1 MMRLVVAA
9 FAALLTTAAHA
20 EWPEKPITMIVPYNP
35 AGTTDLLAREAAK
48 AISEAV
54 GQPVVVEN
62 KPGAGGLLGTS
73 LAAQAKND
81 GYTILYGNN
90 ATQVVQ
96 PLTNSAAKY
105 DPLKDFTSI
114 ASTADTSTFFG
125 VLKTTN
131 ITTLEEF
138 IDYAKAHPGL
148 KYGTA
153 GVGSIGQFTVEMF
166 RLAAGL
172 DMRHIPYE
180 SSVAALA
187 AMMSGE
193 TFLLMDPVVY
203 GQGDQTKINILAVL
217 GERRYP
223 GLPDVPTA
231 KERGI
236 DAAITG
242 WFGVVAPAGI
252 PEDARKKMSDALK
265 AMSEQ
270 PEYQERVKKMGLVPF
285 FRDYAELDKQ
295 LEVDVKAFTEL
306 RDKAGIPRR

>member
-1 MMRLVVAA
+1 MKRLVVAA
-9 FAALLTTAAHA
+9 LAVLLTTAAHA
-20 EWPEKPITMIVPYNP
+20 EWPEKPITMIVPYQP

-48 AISEAV
+48 AISDAV

-62 KPGAGGLLGTS
+62 KPGAGGVLGTS
-73 LAAQAKND
+73 LVAQAKKD
-81 GYTILYGNN
+81 GYTILFGNN

-114 ASTADTSTFFG
+114 GSTADTSTFFG
-125 VLKTTN
+125 VLKSTN
-131 ITTLEEF
+131 ITTLEQF

-166 RLAAGL
+166 RLAAGI
-172 DMRHIPYE
+172 DVRHIPYDG
-180 SSVAALA
+180 SMAALT

-193 TFLLMDPVVY
+193 TFFTMDPVVY
-203 GQGDQTKINILAVL
+203 GQGDPDKINILAVL
-217 GERRYP
+217 ADRRYP

-231 KERGI
+231 RERGI
-236 DAAITG
+236 DAGITG
-242 WFGVVAPAGI
+242 WFGVIAPAGI
-252 PEDARKKMSDALK
+252 PEEARKRMSDALK
-265 AMSEQ
+265 AMSET
-270 PEYQERVKKMGLVPF
+270 PGYQERVKKMGLVPF
-285 FRDYAELDKQ
+285 FRDYADLDAQIETDLK
-295 LEVDVKAFTEL
+295 VFADL